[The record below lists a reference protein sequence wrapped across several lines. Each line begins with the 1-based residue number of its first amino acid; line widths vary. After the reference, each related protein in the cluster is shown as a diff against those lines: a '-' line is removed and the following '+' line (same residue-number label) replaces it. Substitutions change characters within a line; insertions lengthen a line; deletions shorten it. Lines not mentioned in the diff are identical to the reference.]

1 MIPDIRFLKQTL
13 EDAGCDDRMIGECI
27 KIAETRPS
35 AELLKPLCHYRAALL
50 ERQHESKEQIDCLDF
65 LLYRIR
71 ENKF

>member
-1 MIPDIRFLKQTL
+1 MAPDIRFLKHTL
-13 EDAGCDDRMIGECI
+13 KDAGCDDRLISECI
-27 KIAETRPS
+27 KIAETKPS

-50 ERQHESKEQIDCLDF
+50 ERLHESQKRIDCLDF

>member
-1 MIPDIRFLKQTL
+1 MLKQTL
-13 EDAGCDDRMIGECI
+13 EDAGCDARMIGECI

-50 ERQHESKEQIDCLDF
+50 ERLHESQEQIDCLDF

>member
-50 ERQHESKEQIDCLDF
+50 DRLHESQEQIDCLDF

>member
-35 AELLKPLCHYRAALL
+35 AELLKPLCPLPRRPSGTSARKPGADRLSGLSALP
-50 ERQHESKEQIDCLDF
+50 HSGK
-65 LLYRIR
+65 
-71 ENKF
+71 

>member
-13 EDAGCDDRMIGECI
+13 EDVGCDDRLISECI

-50 ERQHESKEQIDCLDF
+50 ERLHESQEQFDCLDF

>member
-35 AELLKPLCHYRAALL
+35 GRASEAALPL
-50 ERQHESKEQIDCLDF
+50 PRRPSGTSARKQEQIDCLDF

>member
-1 MIPDIRFLKQTL
+1 MVPDIRFLKQAL
-13 EDAGCDDRMIGECI
+13 QDAGCDDQLIGECE

-35 AELLKPLCHYRAALL
+35 AELLKPLCHYRATLL
-50 ERQHESKEQIDCLDF
+50 DRLHESQEQIDCLDF